1 LIPVPTLAEIDDAL
15 DQLDWIDLPT
25 ILQLRQ
31 MVSDLI
37 RKSVTKNDDTTAAG
51 SGLGP
56 MEWTRQQIAI
66 LYVLFVSSDEYLE
79 RAMRRETSTH

>member
-1 LIPVPTLAEIDDAL
+1 MIPVPTQAEIDDAL

-37 RKSVTKNDDTTAAG
+37 RKSVTKNDGATAAG
-51 SGLGP
+51 SPLAP